1 MKGILAMTTTRTRTV
16 INPDEAYAMCSRLL
30 TVTMNATQAFTNSIL
45 TASLDERHRLLT
57 QAINA
62 LNEIEAWVHLLRHLL
77 TNTRDSL
84 DDTMKNG
91 LTNTHAQDDRGQEA
105 PHGEA

>member
-1 MKGILAMTTTRTRTV
+1 MTTTLTH
-16 INPDEAYAMCSRLL
+16 IDIDPNEAYAICSRFL

-45 TASLDERHRLLT
+45 TASLDERLRLLT

-62 LNEIEAWVHLLRHLL
+62 LNEIEAWVHLLRPLF

-91 LTNTHAQDDRGQEA
+91 LTNTHTQDDKGQEA